1 MLDISHLNLIDSH
14 AHLHSPE
21 FTGDIREVLKRASE
35 SGVGYIIDIGS
46 GDGMGDIDAS
56 LELSDRFPNIYST
69 IGIHPHSAS
78 IIEDDTYGRLKTLS
92 QSPKVVAI
100 GETGLDYHYLHSPEE
115 DQKRGFR
122 LHIALAKEL
131 SLPIILHVREAY
143 RDAIDIL
150 KEEGVPEAC
159 GVVHCFSG
167 GVEDAMEFID
177 MGFYISFTGVV
188 TFPNAHRV
196 REVVGRV
203 PVERILI
210 ETDCPYLTPHPFRG
224 RRNEPSYLHYIAE
237 RIAEIKGLSTE
248 DIGRI
253 TRMNTERLF
262 RIGGD
267 KEESPRVAYPIRDSL
282 YLNITNR
289 CTNYCSFCPKFE
301 GYIVKGHYL
310 KLDREPSF
318 EEIIEALKGCERY
331 KEVVFCGFGE
341 PLLRIDLVCRVAR
354 WLKDRGMRVRI
365 DTDGLANLVHG
376 RNVLEELKGL
386 VDAISIS
393 LNAPDE
399 ETYSRYCRSRYGKD
413 AYRAVKAF
421 IKESRRYI
429 PEVTATV
436 VSIPGIDIEACRRV
450 AEEELGV
457 RFRVR
462 EYNNVG

>member
-21 FTGDIREVLKRASE
+21 FTGDIREVLERASE
-35 SGVGYIIDIGS
+35 SGVEYIIDIGS
-46 GDGMGDIDAS
+46 GDGMDDIDAS

-78 IIEDDTYGRLKTLS
+78 NIDDDTYQRLKSLA

-131 SLPIILHVREAY
+131 SLPIILHIREAY
-143 RDAIDIL
+143 RHAIDIL
-150 KEEGVPEAC
+150 KEEGIPEAR

-167 GVEDAMEFID
+167 SLDDAMELIG
-177 MGFYISFTGVV
+177 MGLYISFTGVV
-188 TFPNAHRV
+188 TFPNARRV
-196 REVVGRV
+196 REVVERV

-237 RIAEIKGLSTE
+237 RIAEIKGLSIE

-253 TRMNTERLF
+253 TRRNTETLF
-262 RIGGD
+262 RIGD
-267 KEESPRVAYPIRDSL
+267 KGESPRIAYPIRDSL

-301 GYIVKGHYL
+301 EFVVKGHYL
-310 KLDREPSF
+310 KLEREPSF
-318 EEIIEALKGCERY
+318 EEIIEALEGCERY

-341 PLLRIDLVCRVAR
+341 PLIRIDTVCRVAR

-376 RNVLEELKGL
+376 RNVLEELRGL

-399 ETYSRYCRSRYGKD
+399 ETYSRYCRSRYGKE

-421 IKESRRYI
+421 IKEAKRYI

-436 VSIPGIDIEACRRV
+436 VSIPDIDIEACRRV